1 MFEAWE
7 QWREVAIKRGMV
19 AIKKEEWE
27 ISQQKGCLRYVNWP
41 RSLLT
46 VTWPPCSCFPSDL
59 RPTLHCLSICN
70 QPPSPKIATSE
81 IWEARFLNHTFWS
94 GPAAASFLP
103 FYWAMIR
110 CTASCKDVPILSPLL
125 TRGPCPNIGQVSRQR
140 FMYLQFTLN
149 TVATIL
155 QHNNLFVRFLRPFRR
170 NLAGDDKWFKY
181 CWWSS
186 RHMCC

>member
-1 MFEAWE
+1 MSLFYLGGFPVTWKVFYRNATLLLVRSQLTPAARLWGMFEAWE

-70 QPPSPKIATSE
+70 QPPSPKIATLE

-94 GPAAASFLP
+94 GQQPPSIYHFIGPWLGVRP
-103 FYWAMIR
+103 PVKMSRFYR
-110 CTASCKDVPILSPLL
+110 P
-125 TRGPCPNIGQVSRQR
+125 
-140 FMYLQFTLN
+140 
-149 TVATIL
+149 
-155 QHNNLFVRFLRPFRR
+155 FLREDHVQISGRY
-170 NLAGDDKWFKY
+170 LAKDL
-181 CWWSS
+181 CICSLL
-186 RHMCC
+186 